1 MKKLSPIIFGTSCLG
16 NLYKSIPMETKV
28 AIAAEWFKAFER
40 PVIDSAGKYG
50 AGLSL
55 ECIGKALKALGKKND
70 DLTISVKLGWRR
82 SRRLNPGEEPTFEP
96 GAWAGLEYDAVQDIS
111 YDGIMRCHAEAK
123 ELLGGFPIDLVSVH
137 DPDEYL
143 FHAESRIPQPQAVR
157 EADALAGVRGGE
169 CRDKNALSDLS
180 VSRHSLRSAWSLP
193 HGSRPPSRGGYAALR
208 EIKDAYKALFE
219 LKARGEAESVGIGSK
234 DWRVIEMLWR
244 DGVKFDWAMFACQP
258 TLLVHP
264 PELISFV
271 NELKTAGVTLIDSA
285 VFNGGFLIGSDM
297 LDYRKADPKK
307 DAAAFAFRSCYLE
320 LCSRYGLDPAA
331 PAVEYAYRL
340 GFDAVALNT
349 ASPHRIL
356 KNAAYANAKAPEA
369 FWREL
374 GI

>member
-1 MKKLSPIIFGTSCLG
+1 MKLTPVIFGTSCLG
-16 NLYKSIPMETKV
+16 NLYKEIPMETKV

-55 ECIGKALKALGKKND
+55 ECIGKALKTLGKKNG

-96 GAWAGLEYDAVQDIS
+96 GAWEGLEYDAVQDIS
-111 YDGIMRCHAEAK
+111 YDGIMRCYAEAK

-143 FHAESRIPQPQAVR
+143 AAK
-157 EADALAGVRGGE
+157 DA
-169 CRDKNALSDLS
+169 KNAKADIL
-180 VSRHSLRSAWSLP
+180 
-193 HGSRPPSRGGYAALR
+193 G
-208 EIKDAYKALFE
+208 AYRALFE

-244 DGVKFDWAMFACQP
+244 DGVKFDWVMFACQP
-258 TLLVHP
+258 TILVHP

-271 NELKTAGVTLIDSA
+271 NELKSAGVTLIDSA

-374 GI
+374 GM